1 MKPLER
7 KAADLRDIFRALVK
21 HFKLV
26 NTAAANNASHDRLNM
41 QELRVVEFIGE
52 NGPKIMRELA
62 EELGV
67 AVNTVTGIVDELE
80 EMNLVSRQKS
90 PKDRRIIR
98 VELTESGRST
108 FQEATDLTRRFMGNM
123 LESLT
128 EEEQEIFMVLFRK
141 IARGAGSGAK
151 ALMGEAAGEKVK

>member
-7 KAADLRDIFRALVK
+7 RAADLRDIFHALVK
-21 HFKLV
+21 HFKMV
-26 NTAAANNASHDRLNM
+26 NSAAANASHDRLNM

-52 NGPKIMRELA
+52 NGPKIMRELG

-80 EMNLVSRQKS
+80 DMKLVTRQKS
-90 PKDRRIIR
+90 PEDRRIIR
-98 VELTESGRST
+98 VELTEAGRAT
-108 FQEATDLTRRFMGNM
+108 FREATDLTRRFMGNM
-123 LESLT
+123 LEALT

-141 IARGAGSGAK
+141 IARGARSGAK
-151 ALMGEAAGEKVK
+151 ALVTNPGGDKPE

>member
-7 KAADLRDIFRALVK
+7 KAEDLRDIFHGLVK

-26 NTAAANNASHDRLNM
+26 NSAAANASHDRLNM
-41 QELRVVEFIGE
+41 QELRGVEFIGE

-80 EMNLVSRQKS
+80 EMKLVSRQKS

-98 VELTESGRST
+98 VELTDSGRTT

-141 IARGAGSGAK
+141 IARGAKSGAK
-151 ALMGEAAGEKVK
+151 ALMTNAGGERAE

>member
-7 KAADLRDIFRALVK
+7 KAADLRDIFQGLIK
-21 HFKLV
+21 HFKML
-26 NTAAANNASHDRLNM
+26 NSAAANGSHVSLSC

-80 EMNLVSRQKS
+80 KMKLVSRLKS
-90 PKDRRIIR
+90 PEDRRIIR
-98 VELTESGRST
+98 VELTEAGRAT
-108 FQEATDLTRRFMGNM
+108 YMEATNLTLGFMANM
-123 LESLT
+123 LRSLSQ
-128 EEEQEIFMVLFRK
+128 EEQEIFMVLFQK
-141 IARGAGSGAK
+141 IARAARSGAQ
-151 ALMGEAAGEKVK
+151 ALVASPTDG